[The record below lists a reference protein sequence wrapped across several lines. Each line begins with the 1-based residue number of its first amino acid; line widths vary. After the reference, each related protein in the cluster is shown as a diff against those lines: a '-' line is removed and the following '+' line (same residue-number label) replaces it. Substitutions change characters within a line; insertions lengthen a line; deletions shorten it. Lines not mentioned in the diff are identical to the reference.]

1 MSSKLLSGRRRRG
14 WHAWPAADPRTVE
27 AVARRSI
34 RATAHCDPGLFWLR
48 AALTDFGA
56 VLATYG
62 AALGLEHAAQQ
73 HVDLVIFAV
82 VLATTLGRTQRGA
95 DWTDRLIALV
105 LLAAAAAAASDVG
118 SLLMRHSAIGDVV
131 FTSAVAATIWIR
143 RFGRRFSRAGTVLVI
158 PFVAVLVKPDQ
169 NVPPYGAD
177 HDGWAA
183 LVAVFA
189 VCLVTLFQQ
198 MAARAGF
205 SPGDSRRPS
214 TAPQQQATQPEEQ
227 QTRPAGRRR
236 IAHSDRMSAQM
247 GTALA
252 LAFVAGHLWYPNHW
266 PWVVLTAFIVCSG
279 ARGRGDV
286 VFKGVQRA
294 FGAAVGTVVGT
305 WIAGS
310 FPTND
315 VRSVVII
322 FAVLGVAIWLRE
334 ISYVYW
340 AGCVTALLSLLYGY
354 FGESAPSLLRT
365 RLEEI
370 AIGAVIG
377 IAAAW
382 LVLPV
387 RTGDVLRRRVAE
399 SLAALNGILAA
410 DHENDLATRQ
420 VLFEESVYQLEL
432 IERPLAAQRVL
443 ARVNIFANGHTH
455 RADAIDAVR
464 RLVSPV
470 RDLIAVTRADPDLTA
485 EPNLTQLRS
494 ALAANVGAIRLAIG
508 GLPGWPYRHL
518 PPPGRRSGGK
528 YQAAAGQLA
537 LARAAGAMRSIDG
550 ALADLGAIY
559 PSVPPAEGP
568 ESSSVPDT
576 ASLWP
581 VTWTR

>member
-1 MSSKLLSGRRRRG
+1 MSNKLPSRRSRR
-14 WHAWPAADPRTVE
+14 HAWPAADPRTIG
-27 AVARRSI
+27 AVARRLI
-34 RATAHCDPGLFWLR
+34 RTATHCDPGLLWLR
-48 AALTDFGA
+48 VALTAFGA

-62 AALGLEHAAQQ
+62 AALGLEHAAHQ
-73 HVDLVIFAV
+73 HVDLVIFGV

-105 LLAAAAAAASDVG
+105 LLAAAAAAASEVS
-118 SLLMRHSAIGDVV
+118 SLLIRHSAIGDVV

-158 PFVAVLVKPDQ
+158 PFVAVLVQPAQ
-169 NVPPYGAD
+169 NVPPFGAD
-177 HDGWAA
+177 HDGWSA
-183 LVAVFA
+183 LVAVFT

-198 MAARAGF
+198 TAARAGF
-205 SPGDSRRPS
+205 SPGDRRRPS
-214 TAPQQQATQPEEQ
+214 AAPQQQQPTQPEQ
-227 QTRPAGRRR
+227 QARPASRRR

-247 GTALA
+247 GAALA
-252 LAFVAGHLWYPNHW
+252 LAFVAGHLWYTDHW

-294 FGAAVGTVVGT
+294 LGAAAGTVVGT

-340 AGCVTALLSLLYGY
+340 AGCVTAMLSLLYGY

-365 RLEEI
+365 RLAEI
-370 AIGAVIG
+370 AIGAVIA
-377 IAAAW
+377 IAASW

-387 RTGDVLRRRVAE
+387 RSGDVLRRRVAD
-399 SLAALNGILAA
+399 SLAALSGILAV
-410 DHENDLATRQ
+410 DHENDLAARQ
-420 VLFEESVYQLEL
+420 VSFEESVYQLDL

-443 ARVNIFANGHTH
+443 ARVHILANGHTH

-464 RLVSPV
+464 RLVPPV

-494 ALAANVGAIRLAIG
+494 AVAANVGAVRLAIG
-508 GLPGWPYRHL
+508 RLPGWPYQHL
-518 PPPGRRSGGK
+518 PPPGKRSGGE
-528 YQAAAGQLA
+528 YQTAAGQLA

-550 ALADLGAIY
+550 AVSDLGAIY
-559 PSVPPAEGP
+559 PSLPPAEGP
-568 ESSSVPDT
+568 ESSI
-576 ASLWP
+576 
-581 VTWTR
+581 